1 MKLCAELAANI
12 FNLLQKI
19 VANGSSASVHSA
31 ASTLPKRGAVVRIE
45 EDSHD
50 LQETRQRRGSR
61 NRRYRLDGGSGAWW
75 WLRRDARWRLWRNA
89 RWRLWWRLRRNARR
103 RLRRTRRRLRRIP

>member
-61 NRRYRLDGGSGAWW
+61 NRRYRLDGGSGAG
-75 WLRRDARWRLWRNA
+75 
-89 RWRLWWRLRRNARR
+89 RLRRNACW
-103 RLRRTRRRLRRIP
+103 RLRRWRLRWDVRWRLRRWRLRWDARRRF